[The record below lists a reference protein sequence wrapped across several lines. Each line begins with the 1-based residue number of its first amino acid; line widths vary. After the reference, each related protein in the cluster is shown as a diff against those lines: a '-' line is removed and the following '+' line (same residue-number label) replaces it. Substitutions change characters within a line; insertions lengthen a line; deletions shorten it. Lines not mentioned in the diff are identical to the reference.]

1 MESDTPINAVFIAL
15 RRIIRAIDLRS
26 RFLVNKFGI
35 TGPQITVMHELSC
48 HGGISICDLKKTV
61 YLSQATVAGIIERLE
76 KKGFVK
82 KQQCRKDKRR
92 TEIWLTD
99 KGSRVLNEAPPLLQ
113 EEFTEQFL
121 TLENWEQNQILAT
134 LQRIVSMMEAKEIE
148 ATPML
153 ATGPIS
159 ATFEN
164 TKEFLTENLKQE
176 TKSKGVSKYNAN

>member
-1 MESDTPINAVFIAL
+1 MKGSTPTSAVFVAL

-35 TGPQITVMHELSC
+35 TGPQITIMNELSA
-48 HGGISICDLKKTV
+48 HGGISICDLKRKV
-61 YLSQATVAGIIERLE
+61 HLSQATVTGIIDRLE
-76 KKGFVK
+76 KKDFVERR
-82 KQQCRKDKRR
+82 QCSKDKRR
-92 TEIWLTD
+92 VEIWLTQQ
-99 KGSRVLNEAPPLLQ
+99 GRQVLNEAPPLLQ

-121 TLENWEQNQILAT
+121 RLEDWEQTQIVSS
-134 LQRIVSMMEAKEIE
+134 LQRVVAMMEARDIE

-164 TKEFLTENLKQE
+164 TKEFLQENSNNKL
-176 TKSKGVSKYNAN
+176 KGVSTDNVN